1 MNEVVYLFLIIL
13 IVGTVTFAVLVKE
26 KKIKLPGD
34 NDVEEDVS
42 QTLPENETNDPN
54 EPDEPD
60 EPDEPNEPEENCES
74 GWSQWSECI
83 ADNNCGEGIRTRN
96 YVITKQ
102 APDCPDP
109 TPEPETTSCTL
120 EACPIDCESEWRKV
134 NNGECNVECG
144 GGIKKEIYVI
154 NQEPNENGVQCD
166 HEDGY
171 EKIETCN
178 EFECPECV
186 EDWGEW
192 GDCLESD
199 VTDRNVN
206 TGEICGVGKET
217 RIWETIPPSIGDKVC
232 VGHDGSGVT
241 TQTRSCNLPLCP
253 VNCEGEWG
261 EWSECSLD
269 CGGGTRTRTFNV
281 KVAAQ
286 NRGLECS
293 NPAIGDVETESCNT
307 HQCPVE
313 CQGSWK
319 NWSDCD
325 KDCKNSDD
333 EYNGSRTKSFEVTA
347 PMFYDTAD
355 PNPPPK
361 DCLSESSDW
370 GDVEKP
376 SEWSEGMGIEDLKGM
391 SGIFSSVDS
400 DQKVYTFSRECDET
414 PRCRIDCQGQWSDW
428 TQCSLDCKNTDSD
441 DEYGTQQRTYTTTV
455 PAQFGG
461 RQCLQT
467 SGSTKGWRHSGWMWS
482 NRDPEHCMYRVE
494 GYSQPQVGNCQS
506 FVDTLVNTDN
516 CPKTIRDGYIQGK
529 LTAITSPSEINLC
542 SWREDINNY
551 DTLLDSELE
560 NGITV
565 ERKCTLKSRCPIDC
579 EEGWKDEWEPCQANN
594 PTLKRTYPNSLP
606 ESDVS
611 IIDGTPCGKGVQ
623 LRKWEITRESDYFGK
638 ECTRRNG
645 EVGQGLRNIRECNLN
660 SCPVDCEIGYKEAS
674 LGCKVHNDRCIGV
687 KTEIFSEKSQSS
699 SGGRCPEG
707 SYTDCNNNS
716 QCDDFTSAD
725 GTVKPQHCYK
735 QTSTSSG
742 DRIKWGPYGWRN
754 YGSVRENVDDIDLYN
769 IDDSNQC
776 KGNDCTVT
784 YGGRVGKCV
793 VAWDEDQTTICTLA
807 NAPPGEVEIDPS
819 DSQLFP
825 YCESGELLTEE
836 NLITQEKVDRNVEYS
851 VIGKVEKVPL
861 SEIINNPVYDDLG
874 LKLEEE
880 RVNRCRSISYNSR
893 HDGYITRYDDS
904 IQSCEEV
911 PINSMCEPEKCNWG
925 QCWGGE
931 VYSECGMDDNGNCIS
946 MSKEDKGCAKYDNDD
961 MGCEDGYN
969 NYYDCSYNSSNDTC
983 EARSPYNHKCFDIT
997 RENTCENE
1005 ENGEYCEWDNWVCR
1019 NKSSGSGSSQQSE
1032 YSCKKESEIKEI
1044 GLRSSDLCEDDDD
1057 YVSLGNYRCSDIQD
1071 TEESRDYYCNF
1082 DSLEKRNNIYN
1093 YDKSGK
1099 RIDDACPLSCKV
1111 KGCTT
1116 DCSDIVSKDLCN
1128 STSVNGVQCE
1138 YLEPGCEETCSQ
1150 AIEREYDSP
1159 YYSIDLK
1166 SKTGDIKDKCPQV
1179 HVYTKDNGV
1188 YKWGNYFFDTNSG
1201 GIPLENDQS
1210 CKKENIPSTDNIET
1224 YGTTGSWSRVCPQKT
1239 YGRDRSGATRYPLEF
1254 YWDLC
1259 YEQRTEGV
1267 CRATE
1272 PDGGV

>member
-1 MNEVVYLFLIIL
+1 MNEVFYLFLIIL
-13 IVGTVTFAVLVKE
+13 IVGAVTFAVLVKE
-26 KKIKLPGD
+26 KKIKLLSD
-34 NDVEEDVS
+34 NDNEEDVS
-42 QTLPENETNDPN
+42 QTVPENENN
-54 EPDEPD
+54 ESD
-60 EPDEPNEPEENCES
+60 EPEEKCES

-120 EACPIDCESEWRKV
+120 EPCPIDCESEWRKV

-199 VTDRNVN
+199 VTDRNIN

-281 KVAAQ
+281 KVAAK

-319 NWSDCD
+319 DWSICD
-325 KDCKNSDD
+325 KTCRNSD
-333 EYNGSRTKSFEVTA
+333 EENNGSRTKSFEVTT
-347 PMFYDTAD
+347 PMFYDTDD

-400 DQKVYTFSRECDET
+400 DQKVYTFSRDCDET
-414 PRCRIDCQGQWSDW
+414 PRCAIDCQGEWSEW
-428 TQCSLDCKNTDSD
+428 SQCSLECKNTGSD

-467 SGSTKGWRHSGWMWS
+467 SGSTRGWTNSGWVWS

-506 FVDTLVNTDN
+506 FVDTLVNTSN
-516 CPKTIRDGYIQGK
+516 CPKTIQDGYIQGK

-542 SWREDINNY
+542 SWREDINGY
-551 DTLLDSELE
+551 DTLLDAELE

-594 PTLKRTYPNSLP
+594 PSLKMTYPNSLP
-606 ESDVS
+606 ESDTS

-623 LRKWEITRESDYFGK
+623 FRKWEITRESDYFGK

-645 EVGQGLRNIRECNLN
+645 EVDTQNIRECNLN
-660 SCPVDCEIGYKEAS
+660 SCPVDCEIGYKEAP

-687 KTEIFSEKSQSS
+687 KTEIFSEKSPLS

-707 SYTDCNNNS
+707 SYDDCHNNS

-725 GTVKPQHCYK
+725 GTVKPQQCYK
-735 QTSTSSG
+735 QTSTASG
-742 DRIKWGPYGWRN
+742 DRIKWGPYN
-754 YGSVRENVDDIDLYN
+754 TSSYGSIREN
-769 IDDSNQC
+769 IDDTVLYDLDNSNQC
-776 KGNDCTVT
+776 SGNDCTVT
-784 YGGRVGKCV
+784 YGRRVGKCV
-793 VAWDEDQTTICTLA
+793 VAWEEDQTTICTLA
-807 NAPPGEVEIDPS
+807 NAPPGEVERLPS
-819 DSQLFP
+819 GDTPLFP
-825 YCESGELLTEE
+825 YCQTGELVTEE

-851 VIGKVEKVPL
+851 VSGKVEKVPV
-861 SEIINNPVYDDLG
+861 SEIINNPAVDG
-874 LKLEEE
+874 WRELKLEEQGDIGK
-880 RVNRCRSISYNSR
+880 CRFMKYILIDN
-893 HDGYITRYDDS
+893 GYTTQYYDS
-904 IQSCEEV
+904 IKNCDEV
-911 PINSMCEPEKCNWG
+911 TMNSMCE
-925 QCWGGE
+925 GE
-931 VYSECGMDDNGNCIS
+931 FYSECGIDDDGNCIS
-946 MSKEDKGCAKYDNDD
+946 MSKEEKKAKISTEGCAEYDNDD

-969 NYYDCSYNSSNDTC
+969 NYYDCSYNSSNDKC
-983 EARSPYNHKCFDIT
+983 EPRSPYNHKCYEILD
-997 RENTCENE
+997 ENTCENE
-1005 ENGEYCEWDNWVCR
+1005 EHGEYCGWDGWNCR
-1019 NKSSGSGSSQQSE
+1019 NKSSGSGSSQEPE

-1044 GLRSSDLCEDDDD
+1044 GLRPGDLCEDDDN

-1082 DSLEKRNNIYN
+1082 DSLEKRNDINN

-1111 KGCTT
+1111 KGCIT
-1116 DCSDIVSKDLCN
+1116 DCSEIVSRDLCN
-1128 STSVNGVQCE
+1128 STNINGVQCE
-1138 YLEPGCEETCSQ
+1138 YLEPGCEKTCSEF
-1150 AIEREYDSP
+1150 IEEENGGP
-1159 YYSIDLK
+1159 YYYDHWGSDQI
-1166 SKTGDIKDKCPQV
+1166 KCPQRWI
-1179 HVYTKDNGV
+1179 YGSRGSSRRWRKL
-1188 YKWGNYFFDTNSG
+1188 FDADADVDVIT
-1201 GIPLENDQS
+1201 LENNYS
-1210 CKKENIPSTDNIET
+1210 CRRDGVPSGSASNLEIYD
-1224 YGTTGSWSRVCPQKT
+1224 YGGESQCPQVSQGNKN
-1239 YGRDRSGATRYPLEF
+1239 F

-1259 YEQRTEGV
+1259 YNERTEGV
-1267 CRATE
+1267 CRAAE
-1272 PDGGV
+1272 PDSGV